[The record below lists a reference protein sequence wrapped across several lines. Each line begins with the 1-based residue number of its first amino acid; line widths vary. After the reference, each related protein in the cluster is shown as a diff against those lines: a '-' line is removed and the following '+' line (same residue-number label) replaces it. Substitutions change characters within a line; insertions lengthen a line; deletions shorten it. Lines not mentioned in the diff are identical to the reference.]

1 MTYDP
6 SKHHRRSIRHPDH
19 DYRAPGAYFVTVCT
33 KWRECA
39 LEDPALAAICREVW
53 YALPQWFP
61 TIALDEFVV
70 MPNHVHFIVWL
81 GVDDDSVGTGLVSVH
96 LKAPDGRDGDREG
109 YDRDREGRP
118 YHDRTRVDGLTPWDW
133 EIAAPQSQRADP
145 ALGDVVGSWKSLI
158 TNTYLNWIKK
168 HDLHRQAK
176 FWQRNY
182 YDRIVRDDR
191 ALGAIRRYIR
201 ANPARWAL
209 DPDNAKNVRGLPFPE
224 TVDDYFDDVKRQNHP
239 GP

>member
-70 MPNHVHFIVWL
+70 MPNHVHFILVMYDSCKGDSRIPLTIKRKPL
-81 GVDDDSVGTGLVSVH
+81 GRLVGAFKTVSTKKINQLHNSVNHS
-96 LKAPDGRDGDREG
+96 
-109 YDRDREGRP
+109 
-118 YHDRTRVDGLTPWDW
+118 
-133 EIAAPQSQRADP
+133 
-145 ALGDVVGSWKSLI
+145 I
-158 TNTYLNWIKK
+158 TQCEQGINTS
-168 HDLHRQAK
+168 
-176 FWQRNY
+176 
-182 YDRIVRDDR
+182 
-191 ALGAIRRYIR
+191 
-201 ANPARWAL
+201 
-209 DPDNAKNVRGLPFPE
+209 
-224 TVDDYFDDVKRQNHP
+224 
-239 GP
+239 